1 MNSRISVGLE
11 EDDAGLIRAHSL
23 DLLGLEALGQGAE
36 DAVSAFMG
44 RVQHALPILEQLGR
58 PVPDR
63 SAELEIAVD
72 EWVRS
77 DADLATGRSTACFE
91 SDREALSDQDLL
103 AGLDLLGSLRSRL
116 IRPFRRSRNEQLDQL
131 QAGDVSVRT
140 LLDGL
145 AQAQWWTLTRLGASP
160 MAEVPEQVVARL
172 DTSMALVVERMAN
185 LSPDRRGLE
194 IELDGEPW
202 TPRKVLRRLLWLE
215 WSYGDA
221 VLEGITQT
229 TEKS

>member
-1 MNSRISVGLE
+1 MNPRISVGLE
-11 EDDAGLIRAHSL
+11 QDDAGLIRAHAL
-23 DLLGLEALGQGAE
+23 DLLGFEALGSTAD
-36 DAVSAFMG
+36 DAISAFAG
-44 RVQHALPILEQLGR
+44 RLQNGLPILEELGH

-72 EWVRS
+72 EWIPS

-91 SDREALSDQDLL
+91 ADRVPLDNQAMMD
-103 AGLDLLGSLRSRL
+103 GLDLLGSLRSRL

-131 QAGDVSVRT
+131 SAGDVSVRT

-185 LSPDRRGLE
+185 LPVERRGLE
-194 IELDGEPW
+194 IELDGEAW

-221 VLEGITQT
+221 VLAGLTQT
-229 TEKS
+229 AEGR